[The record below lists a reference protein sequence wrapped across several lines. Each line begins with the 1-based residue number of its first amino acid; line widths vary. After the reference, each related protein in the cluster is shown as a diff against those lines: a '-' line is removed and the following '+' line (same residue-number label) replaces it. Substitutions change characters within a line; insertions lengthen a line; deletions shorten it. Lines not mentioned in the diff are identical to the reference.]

1 MKVQVK
7 LLQSKEAKKI
17 NLVKDSIV
25 FDLLKK
31 LGIKPDTAI
40 VMKKNIPMPEDEKI
54 QDNDVITILKVSSG
68 G

>member
-1 MKVQVK
+1 MKVQVN

-17 NLVKDSIV
+17 NLGKDSIV

-31 LGIKPDTAI
+31 LDIKPDTAI
-40 VMKKNIPMPEDEKI
+40 VMKKNIPISEDEKI
-54 QDNDVITILKVSSG
+54 KDNDILTILQVSSG